1 MDATILHI
9 HYGSGEILVKCD
21 NFFPCTKIS
30 MERLL
35 NIVDMDYF
43 DRWEHVETIMA
54 YLQGNKDRDERLLK
68 NIEYLKRRYKGRW
81 T

>member
-9 HYGSGEILVKCD
+9 HYGTGEILVNCD
-21 NFFPCTKIS
+21 NFFPCTKVS
-30 MERLL
+30 MDRLL